1 MCRDSGTG
9 GARAGGHPKLFADQ
23 LTQKEKRPHYLLVAP
38 PKCLTFRRP
47 WIVQYAILLAT
58 IEENIRGH
66 LKEFFHIDNSFGNVS
81 FLLKVLEH
89 WTI

>member
-1 MCRDSGTG
+1 MCRDSGTR

-23 LTQKEKRPHYLLVAP
+23 LTQKEKKTPLFTSST
-38 PKCLTFRRP
+38 PKMFDLPSSLNCAVL
-47 WIVQYAILLAT
+47 ILLAT

-81 FLLKVLEH
+81 FLLKVLEN
-89 WTI
+89 